1 MIFGTTEK
9 ATASKIENGDLFRW
23 RQNRDS
29 FFGVSAYSI
38 AHSKTFV
45 KW

>member
-9 ATASKIENGDLFRW
+9 ATASKIENDDLFRW
-23 RQNRDS
+23 RQNRDN
-29 FFGVSAYSI
+29 FFGVSVCSI
-38 AHSKTFV
+38 THSGEVV

>member
-9 ATASKIENGDLFRW
+9 ATASKIETVTFSAGDKTGTA
-23 RQNRDS
+23 
-29 FFGVSAYSI
+29 FGVSAYSI